1 MTIFRC
7 ALALVGALA
16 LAAEVRAPFE
26 KFAGIHSLFSLSV
39 SSIRRFRGFSIQ
51 TSSPLS
57 STNQFTHFARVGR
70 QRDRE
75 NLEPELLAGPK
86 TKVSRAKSMKKT
98 KATERD
104 DDDDDAW
111 RKKTAQPQ
119 PLSFSLP
126 LSTPLSTLHT
136 QQNSSST
143 RTPESPPRSPATPPR
158 ASPSSVEGPRV
169 SPPPRPSSSSATR
182 TSSSLRVTPRSAA
195 SASLSRSTASF
206 TIWERFRSRAPTSW

>member
-39 SSIRRFRGFSIQ
+39 SSIRHFRGFSIQ

-75 NLEPELLAGPK
+75 NLEPELP
-86 TKVSRAKSMKKT
+86 SRAQDKGESGQGYEKDKS
-98 KATERD
+98 
-104 DDDDDAW
+104 
-111 RKKTAQPQ
+111 
-119 PLSFSLP
+119 
-126 LSTPLSTLHT
+126 
-136 QQNSSST
+136 N
-143 RTPESPPRSPATPPR
+143 R
-158 ASPSSVEGPRV
+158 AR
-169 SPPPRPSSSSATR
+169 RR
-182 TSSSLRVTPRSAA
+182 R
-195 SASLSRSTASF
+195 
-206 TIWERFRSRAPTSW
+206 